1 MTCIVGIFALLIS
14 IGESMQ
20 FLETFSFYT
29 NLNLNFYFFL
39 KKKKYFSFLFKLK
52 QIKRQFFESTH
63 ACIQFFFKYKI
74 GYQLIQRIKKLTF
87 PSVSNIVPLNFF
99 FSKPLEGL
107 VVYFDYMNCMRFS
120 SLPFAYILP
129 FIVKKNSRIIY
140 VRENLKILYIQQF
153 SNETMMVSS
162 SGSILVSLK

>member
-1 MTCIVGIFALLIS
+1 MHTILFQVQNRVLVNPENQKINIS
-14 IGESMQ
+14 ICVKHCAS
-20 FLETFSFYT
+20 
-29 NLNLNFYFFL
+29 
-39 KKKKYFSFLFKLK
+39 K
-52 QIKRQFFESTH
+52 
-63 ACIQFFFKYKI
+63 
-74 GYQLIQRIKKLTF
+74 
-87 PSVSNIVPLNFF
+87 FF